1 LKKIL
6 FLIIATLLVLGLVLP
21 GCGGGQ
27 QEEEE
32 EENII
37 TIAVCGPM
45 TDLQGQNHWD
55 GANMAA
61 DEINAAG
68 GVDIGGTKYTVEL
81 KQVETYESIEGES
94 GDRARANLLAVIDDV
109 DFVIGG
115 FRTEVVTVYREV
127 AMDAGK
133 VFINCGAATDS
144 LQFSVVTNYDRY
156 KYFFKGT
163 PYNSTFL
170 VTSLLKMT
178 GSVGGVLKSTLAGLD
193 TASNGTYVK
202 TDYKV
207 PANGKLRVAILMENL
222 SWCEGM
228 VVAAQL
234 YLPTKLPLTVTGTW
248 LVSATATDITSEL
261 SAIEA
266 TKPHIIFVAFSGSV
280 GAVYSIQK
288 AQLGIPA
295 MTIGINVP
303 GQQKIHWENTDGACE
318 GELILDTW
326 GDGMYQTDYTEDWFN
341 AFVEEFG
348 RYPVYTA
355 GTYDAIRN
363 LCKGAAAKDSLDSDD
378 IVDWLEDPANA
389 MTDSAASP
397 KIMYYPM
404 PDVTITAGTKYALSE
419 AQVEALYPDSPVSYN
434 QSQWLCGV
442 QSMPCIAHDLVYG
455 PGYMTGVG
463 TQWHSV
469 EGVGKKVGAWPKQLA
484 PTGTPIP
491 TLIALGLADQYGN
504 WNFQYPGCQ
513 KLILPIGN
521 MLNIPWDPY
530 GHAV

>member
-1 LKKIL
+1 LKKYL
-6 FLIIATLLVLGLVLP
+6 FLIIAALLVLGLVLP
-21 GCGGGQ
+21 GCGGGE

-81 KQVETYESIEGES
+81 KKVETYESIEGES

-109 DFVIGG
+109 DFVVGG
-115 FRTEVVTVYREV
+115 FRTEVVQVYREV

-156 KYFFKGT
+156 KYWFKGT

-178 GSVGGVLKSTLAGLD
+178 GSVGGVLKGTLQTLE
-193 TASNGTYVK
+193 GTNPAYVK
-202 TDYKV
+202 DDYKISL
-207 PANGKLRVAILMENL
+207 AAGNKLRVAILMENL

-248 LVSATATDITSEL
+248 LVSGTATDITSEL

-303 GQQKIHWENTDGACE
+303 GQQLVHWENTDGACE

-326 GDGMYQTDYTEDWFN
+326 GDGMYNTDYTEDWFN
-341 AFVEEFG
+341 AFMEEFG

-363 LCKGAAAKDSLDSDD
+363 LCRAVAAKDSLDSDD
-378 IVDWLEDPANA
+378 VVDWLEDPANA

-397 KIMYYPM
+397 VVMYYPM
-404 PDVTITAGTKYALSE
+404 PAVTIQEGVKYALSE
-419 AQVEALYPDSPVSYN
+419 AQVEALYPDSPIPYDQN
-434 QSQWLCGV
+434 LWLCGV

-455 PGYMTGVG
+455 PGYVTGVG
-463 TQWHSV
+463 TQWQD
-469 EGVGKKVGAWPKQLA
+469 GKKVGAWPKLLA
-484 PTGTPIP
+484 PPGTPIE
-491 TLIALGLADQYGN
+491 TLMALGLADQYGN
-504 WNFQYPGCQ
+504 WNFQYPGCE

-521 MLNIPWDPY
+521 MLNIPWDAY
-530 GHAV
+530 EHAV